1 MARRGPVARETVVRA
16 GVVDVFVVR
25 AARRGWQH
33 LALHRAR
40 TTRCPGTW
48 EAVHGK
54 IERGE
59 SPPEAARREV
69 HEETGLRIER
79 LYALTVNPFYLLPAG
94 TVELAV
100 AFVAVV
106 APGRVVLG
114 EEHDAHVWLSRAAA
128 RRRYHW
134 PRERESLDHIAVL
147 FKGGN
152 AGKVEDV
159 LRVDGRG

>member
-1 MARRGPVARETVVRA
+1 MRA

-25 AARRGWQH
+25 PGSRAWQH
-33 LALHRAR
+33 LALRRAAD
-40 TTRCPGTW
+40 TRCPGTW

-59 SPPEAARREV
+59 TPPAAAHREV
-69 HEETGLRIER
+69 LEETGLAIER
-79 LYALTVNPFYLLPAG
+79 LYSLTVNPFFLAPAG

-106 APGRVVLG
+106 GKCAVTLG
-114 EEHDAHVWLSRAAA
+114 PEHDRAEWLSRTAA
-128 RRRYHW
+128 RMRYHW

-147 FKGGN
+147 FKGGS
-152 AGKVEDV
+152 AGAAEDV
-159 LRVDGRG
+159 LRIGDS